1 MKTIA
6 RISLLLCLS
15 LLLGSYACAHEDKP
29 TVPQEL
35 GEILPGTGFEGR
47 VVVDGAVIPGAKVYA
62 YRSFADFIASKPFAS
77 SAITGDDGKYVLNL
91 PKGSF
96 YLVAKKRQ
104 DFATDGPVTVG
115 DFFSFQGSNPI
126 TVNAG
131 TYTHVGF
138 SMLPYDV
145 DISKE
150 DYDDEGAGAL
160 AGIVTLD
167 GEPVEGVFVTLYVDT
182 ADDLRGSVYAS
193 SPPTG
198 KSGSFQFDYLPEVE
212 YYVVARKRA
221 SGSPAGPLND
231 GDYFGFFPANPVSV
245 QAGKLSRIKI
255 PLVTKAGEIGQ
266 EDSLFRDT
274 GTKVTGLIRDAE
286 GKVVRGVYVFAYLDK
301 VMAHKRPE
309 FISKEV
315 DENGRYVLN
324 LSEGGTYYI
333 GARSSY
339 GDTPALG
346 EWYGRWEGTG
356 DHSVALETGKTL
368 EGIDLT
374 VEKILP

>member
-1 MKTIA
+1 MKLLAGIA
-6 RISLLLCLS
+6 LS
-15 LLLGSYACAHEDKP
+15 LCMAILPVANAAAHEDKP
-29 TVPQEL
+29 VVQEL
-35 GEILPGTGFEGR
+35 GEAVPGTGFEGR

-62 YRSFADFIASKPFAS
+62 YRSFADFIASQPYAESKV
-77 SAITGDDGKYVLNL
+77 TGDDGKYTLDL

-96 YLVAKKRQ
+96 YLVAKKRK
-104 DFATDGPVTVG
+104 DPTHDGPVLAG
-115 DFFSFQGSNPI
+115 DYFSFQGSNPI
-126 TVNAG
+126 TVNQG
-131 TYTHVGF
+131 SYTHVGF
-138 SMLPYDV
+138 SMLPFDEGVVYENYD
-145 DISKE
+145 E
-150 DYDDEGAGAL
+150 EGAGAL
-160 AGIVTLD
+160 GGVVTLD
-167 GEPVEGVFVTLYVDT
+167 GEPFEGVYVTLYVDT

-198 KSGSFQFDYLPEVE
+198 KNGLFQFDYLPEVE
-212 YYVVARKRA
+212 YYAVARKRA
-221 SGSPAGPLND
+221 SGTAAGPLND
-231 GDYFGFFPANPVSV
+231 GDYFGFFPANPVLV
-245 QAGKLSRIKI
+245 QSGKLARISI
-255 PLVTKAGEIGQ
+255 PVVTKAGEIGQ

-274 GTKVTGLIRDAE
+274 GTKVTGLIKDTE
-286 GKVVRGVYVFAYLDK
+286 GKVIRGVYVFAYIDK

-309 FISKEV
+309 FISREV

-324 LSEGGTYYI
+324 LAQGGTYYI

-356 DHSVALETGKTL
+356 DHSVVLETGQTL